1 LRDKS
6 TTLPEELIR
15 GFMESK
21 DISIEHSQ
29 NLLKFGCVF
38 ECITQ
43 SLETWECICYLC
55 IGRNQLFE
63 C

>member
-1 LRDKS
+1 MDKS
-6 TTLPEELIR
+6 TTLPEELVS
-15 GFMESK
+15 GFVEAK

-29 NLLKFGCVF
+29 NLLEFSCVF

-43 SLETWECICYLC
+43 SLETWERICYLR
-55 IGRNQLFE
+55 IGCNQPFE